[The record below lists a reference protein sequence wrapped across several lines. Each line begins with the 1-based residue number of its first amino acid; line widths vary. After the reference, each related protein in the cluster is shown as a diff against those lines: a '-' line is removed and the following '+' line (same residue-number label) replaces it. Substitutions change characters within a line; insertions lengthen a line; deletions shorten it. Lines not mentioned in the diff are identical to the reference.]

1 MSLATQSADAKPAR
15 KLAPALHDS
24 RTAAWPARSAPQ
36 DWPQTRLDRGE
47 VAARL
52 LRLFTAAAD
61 GRARDTTRRRGL
73 NRLLDWL
80 ETQPGATWQD
90 RWLASGADY
99 AGREW
104 TDLALGPHEAAHH
117 RGDLSTGVLLLV
129 CGQVVRPSY
138 RWLLAQRQ
146 AKMLAEARAAIDP
159 DGFAR
164 IEALRP
170 PNQDRADALNRITW
184 IVLHKGGRV
193 AEITV
198 GDCLEL
204 VAALE
209 QHHYRGSAGRPLFY
223 ALLAESGVLPADAP
237 PRLRAAVL
245 PGKRS
250 VEQIVDGYGIVY
262 TPVRDLLVDYF
273 TERSADLDHNSVR
286 SIAGT
291 LCKRFW
297 RDLEIHHRGIDSLRL
312 PAEVAKAWKER
323 LQRVQIPDGGSRPRA
338 GYRHEL
344 VFVRAFYQ
352 DIARWAADDPARWGP
367 WVAPCPIKASECS
380 QKKVRLRRK
389 AAMDQRTRT
398 QLPALPALVRA
409 VGRNR
414 KDAEERLRLAESVSA
429 DAQFSATGSEFLRHR
444 TGESGRV
451 FVRDLATGKRRDL
464 THEEDVAFWA
474 WAIVEV
480 LRHTGIR
487 IEELLELTHHSFVA
501 YTLPSTGEVVPML
514 QIAPSKTDRERL
526 LLVSPELG
534 EVLTAIIFRVRAR
547 QAALPLVSA
556 YDVFEQV
563 WSPPMPFLFQ
573 RRHGTEHHALTR
585 SFVRTCLIRA
595 LTTAAALTDVT
606 NQPLTFTPHDFRR
619 LFITDAIRTG
629 LPPHIAAAICGHQVL
644 DTTMGYAAI
653 YSDDVIAHH
662 RAFIARRRAERPGEE
677 YRILTP
683 EEWQEFLGHFELRK
697 VALGICTRD
706 HGTPCVHEH
715 ACVRCPQL
723 RPDPDQMPRLEEIHD
738 NLLDRLKEAKDQGWL
753 GEVAAI
759 ETTVA
764 AAEDKLVSMRELAAK
779 HTTTNLGMPNFRRDT
794 GRGSAECED

>member
-1 MSLATQSADAKPAR
+1 MSITTENASAKPTQERTQTLHQNRPEAWAAR
-15 KLAPALHDS
+15 PA
-24 RTAAWPARSAPQ
+24 AQ
-36 DWPQTRLDRGE
+36 EWPQTALNRAK
-47 VAARL
+47 VTARL
-52 LRLFTAAAD
+52 LELFTIPAH
-61 GRARDTTRRRGL
+61 GRPRDAVRQRGL
-73 NRLLDWL
+73 NRLMDWL
-80 ETQPGATWQD
+80 EQQPGATWQD
-90 RWLASGADY
+90 RWLASGADD
-99 AGREW
+99 AGRDW
-104 TDLALGPHEAAHH
+104 TTLALGPHAAGYH

-129 CGQVVRPSY
+129 CGQVIRPSY

-146 AKMLAEARAAIDP
+146 AKMLAEARASIDQA
-159 DGFAR
+159 GFAR
-164 IEALRP
+164 LEALRP
-170 PNQDRADALNRITW
+170 AGLIRTDALNRITW

-193 AEITV
+193 EDITV

-250 VEQIVDGYGIVY
+250 IEQIIDGYGITC

-297 RDLEIHHRGIDSLRL
+297 RDLEIHHPGIDSLRL

-323 LQRVQIPDGGSRPRA
+323 LQHVQTSDGGSRLRA

-367 WVAPCPIKASECS
+367 WVAPCPIKANECS

-398 QLPALPALVRA
+398 QLPALPTLVRA
-409 VGRNR
+409 VERNR
-414 KDAEERLRLAESVSA
+414 KAADERLRLATSASA
-429 DAQFSATGSEFLRHR
+429 DAQFTATGSDFLRHR
-444 TGESGRV
+444 IGESGRV

-501 YTLPSTGEVVPML
+501 YTLPATGEVVPML

-534 EVLTAIIFRVRAR
+534 EVLTAIIFRVRAG

-563 WSPPMPFLFQ
+563 WSPPLPFLFQ

-585 SFVRTCLIRA
+585 SFVRTSLIRA
-595 LTTAAALTDVT
+595 LTTAALTDVS

-677 YRILTP
+677 YRSLTP

-706 HGTPCVHEH
+706 YGSPCVHEH

-759 ETTVA
+759 ETSVA
-764 AAEDKLVSMRELAAK
+764 AAEDKLASMRELAAK
-779 HTTTNLGMPNFRRDT
+779 HTTTNLGMPDFHPTVGRRMP
-794 GRGSAECED
+794 GS